1 MQTECAVSEHG
12 KIAQLLLRISPE
24 LNQIVQD
31 QLALVEYFNGSHV
44 FKIEQEA
51 RCIRIASPPLFVIQ
65 FHCPEPMNQRVSKPL
80 VHCHFKYMGQKCE
93 GLEEFF

>member
-31 QLALVEYFNGSHV
+31 QLALVEYFNGSHL

-51 RCIRIASPPLFVIQ
+51 R
-65 FHCPEPMNQRVSKPL
+65 
-80 VHCHFKYMGQKCE
+80 
-93 GLEEFF
+93 